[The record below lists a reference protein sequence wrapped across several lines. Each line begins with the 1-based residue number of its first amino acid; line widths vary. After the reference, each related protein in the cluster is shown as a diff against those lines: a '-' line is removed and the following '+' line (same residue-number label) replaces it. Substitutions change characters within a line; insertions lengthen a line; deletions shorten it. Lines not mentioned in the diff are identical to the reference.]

1 MTAVSLSAPVDIDQL
16 PEYPLEPD
24 LRLDSHSF
32 IQWEFRRWMSSD
44 MRWNGSHECKS
55 MWFELVNLAHSE
67 TPVGTLPGDLRR
79 LSRMIQPQVDQA
91 HFEGLCKLEYGPLH
105 GWFRCRCDDEIRW
118 MHPVVTRIV
127 TAAFAS
133 RANHAARVE
142 EASIARRLAR
152 LTEDV
157 AQLAP
162 KLAQDRRKVKWIDAY
177 IQARIEQRGGAR
189 RTPQELHSAIQECVV
204 EERKGRFPEKEQ
216 T

>member
-1 MTAVSLSAPVDIDQL
+1 MLMAVTSPMDMDTL
-16 PEYPLEPD
+16 PEYPID
-24 LRLDSHSF
+24 ADCRLDSHGF
-32 IQWEFRRWMSSD
+32 VQWEFRRWLSSD

-67 TPVGTLPGDLRR
+67 TPVGSLPRDLRR
-79 LSRMIQPQVDQA
+79 LARMIEPAVDRD
-91 HFEGLCKLEYGPLH
+91 HFEQLCKMEYGPLH
-105 GWFRCRCDDEIRW
+105 GWVPCRAGDEIRL

-142 EASIARRLAR
+142 AASQKRRFQR

-157 AQLAP
+157 AALAP
-162 KLAQDRRKVKWIDAY
+162 TVAADNRKIQWIDSHIQERIARHGRSRRIADDLHAA
-177 IQARIEQRGGAR
+177 IQACLDED
-189 RTPQELHSAIQECVV
+189 
-204 EERKGRFPEKEQ
+204 RKGRFPKISQ